1 MSRNLVIVPL
11 LALALLTSCQ
21 SFKDKSDETKLNKL
35 LKAYEETLRWGTLPN
50 IYNFLD
56 PDLRE
61 QSVAPDYLDLIKV
74 AKVRRLTPIVPIS
87 ETSVKLTIAI
97 DYVFEDQQVERTL
110 VDEQVW
116 EHRDE
121 SGDWFRIN
129 PIPGFE

>member
-1 MSRNLVIVPL
+1 VIVPL

-35 LKAYEETLRWGTLPN
+35 LKAYEETLRWGTLQN

-61 QSVAPDYLDLIKV
+61 QSVAPDYLDIIKV
-74 AKVRRLTPIVPIS
+74 TKVRRLTQIVPIS

-116 EHRDE
+116 EHRDK
-121 SGDWFRIN
+121 SGEWFRIN